1 MAEAFAGFLC
11 GYALSIMATPG
22 LALVLVRGRVN
33 SAFIQRA
40 MPEGTNVVALSIVL
54 HTFLL
59 LALTAIGMLLGLLL
73 YGLENNR
80 PDGGLGSPNRVYTI
94 VILAIAAIAVLPL
107 AVVLRRQRVALLAIG
122 AVFVATFG
130 WLMPYLSLLGPED

>member
-11 GYALSIMATPG
+11 GYALSIMATPV

-54 HTFLL
+54 HVFLL
-59 LALTAIGMLLGLLL
+59 LVLTAIGMLLGLLL

-107 AVVLRRQRVALLAIG
+107 AVVVRRQRIALLAIG
-122 AVFVATFG
+122 AVFVVTFG